1 MASFQ
6 ATPHPILGV
15 PTPAQ
20 AREMGEA
27 KWRKLMTWR
36 EEIIAAERVEPF
48 DNLWEPPIWRVC
60 DALLGLPWVPKEE
73 AEQIRQRL
81 GFARRVSTLLINGA
95 QRGGKTQYSCS
106 RVMRILRMKAGRRAW
121 MLHENMEMSREYHQ
135 APLYHYLPS
144 HLRAENVRDKTAYI
158 AYKQKTGFSEASFV
172 LPAPEGEQGS
182 QCTFKA
188 YEQDMHSV
196 QGGNLDIISPD
207 ELVPIEWVNEMRYRI
222 AERDG
227 WMIITFTPVQGYSPT
242 VKEFQDGATTALEVP
257 AYLLPNDGGEPDL
270 ARQLGLT
277 PEELKELYAAD
288 EARPPRAAYYP
299 QARPDPLGAI
309 LADSQLPIANS
320 QEHGR
325 SFEMVPRVL
334 RCVDPERAVV
344 FFHLGDNPYGNPK
357 GVWAKMKR
365 ERGAIL
371 ERAYGVAT
379 KNMTARFAKFRR
391 CDAHGNGA
399 HVIPPDNIPKEG
411 TNYLIVDPCN
421 GRNFMMKWYR
431 VTPERS
437 YLYREW
443 PGNYHIPD
451 IGVPGPWALPDGKV
465 PDGRRGPAQMPFG
478 WGLRR
483 YKLELARLEG
493 WSDYLKGEPPNLT
506 KEEREAWID
515 GLDPMNGAREHVQE
529 RFLDSRFASTPQMT
543 KDRPKTLITEFEE
556 IGLFFTPTPGDDI
569 EEGCTLIDAA
579 LDYDTNQPVSALNQ
593 PKFQVS
599 ADCENSI
606 FALLTWTGRT
616 KEGRRDLDGATKDP
630 IDCDRYFFLGDCTY
644 SGGRVDDRDEDEEE
658 EFERPPGAR
667 RHY

>member
-1 MASFQ
+1 MANFVASL
-6 ATPHPILGV
+6 HPVLAV
-15 PTPAQ
+15 PSPAE
-20 AREMGEA
+20 ARALGEA
-27 KWRKLMTWR
+27 NWRQMMARR
-36 EEIIAAERVEPF
+36 EEIIAAEKLEPL

-60 DALLGLPWVPKEE
+60 DCLLGMPWIPAQE
-73 AEQIRQRL
+73 AEVVRQRL
-81 GFARRVSTLLINGA
+81 GFKKKVSTLLINGA

-106 RVMRILRMKAGRRAW
+106 RVMRILRRSTGRRAW

-135 APLYHYLPS
+135 APLYGYLPS
-144 HLRAENVRDKTAYI
+144 SLRGEMVRDKTAYI

-172 LPAPEGEQGS
+172 LPAPENETGS

-242 VKEFQDGATTALEVP
+242 VKEFQDGAVTALEVP
-257 AYLLPNDGGEPDL
+257 AYLLPADNGEPDL

-277 PEELKELYAAD
+277 GEELKELY
-288 EARPPRAAYYP
+288 RAEEERRASYYP
-299 QARPDPLGAI
+299 QSRPDPLTEI
-309 LADSQLPIANS
+309 LGESGTGSGTRETRPSN
-320 QEHGR
+320 GGNY
-325 SFEMVPRVL
+325 EMVPRVL
-334 RCVDPERAVV
+334 RCMDPERAVV

-357 GVWAKMKR
+357 GVWQKMKR
-365 ERGAIL
+365 ERSAIL

-379 KNMTARFAKFRR
+379 KNMTARFTKFRR
-391 CDAHGNGA
+391 KA
-399 HVIPPDNIPKEG
+399 HVIPPGNIPKEG

-451 IGVPGPWALPDGKV
+451 VGVPGPWALPDGKV
-465 PDGRRGPAQMPFG
+465 PDGRRGPAQNVFG

-483 YKLELARLEG
+483 YKKEIARLEG
-493 WSDYLKGEPPNLT
+493 WKDYEKGRPEHMT
-506 KEEREAWID
+506 EDDWID
-515 GLDPMNGAREHVQE
+515 SLDPLNGSRENIQE
-529 RFLDSRFASTPQMT
+529 RFIDSRFASTPQMT

-556 IGLFFTPTPGDDI
+556 IGMFFTPTPGDDI

-599 ADCENSI
+599 AECENSI

-630 IDCDRYFFLGDCTY
+630 IDCDRYFFLSDCAY
-644 SGGRVDDRDEDEEE
+644 LGGRTEDPDDGSEEE
-658 EFERPPGAR
+658 EWEEKPRGAR